1 MTFQKFK
8 AEEIVM
14 NVVHTKIVQEFSCL
28 RYAGTKRSF
37 NEVCKFI
44 KELGRSY
51 REAQFHENENSMIVL
66 FGIKG
71 CINDTSIGLK
81 KGDWIC
87 KQKFSGRNFDGDYFF
102 TLTNQEFRNK
112 FLPL

>member
-1 MTFQKFK
+1 MKFKKFK

-28 RYAGTKRSF
+28 RYAGSKRSF

-44 KELGRSY
+44 KQLGRSY
-51 REAQFHENENSMIVL
+51 REAQFHENNKGMVIL
-66 FGIKG
+66 FGTEG
-71 CINDTSIGLK
+71 YVDDTSIGLN

-87 KQKFSGRNFDGDYFF
+87 SQKFGGRNFDSDSFF